1 MLHTGKTHDFMIVEK
16 NNNIIISLTVKT
28 QQLKQKIIITK
39 NRFVVCLKS
48 KPEKNKA
55 NAELV
60 NILKKEF
67 KRSAIIIS
75 GQKSK
80 IKKVLV
86 ENTNMDEAIIVLKK
100 HQI

>member
-1 MLHTGKTHDFMIVEK
+1 MLHTGKTHDFMIFEK
-16 NNNIIISLTVKT
+16 NNNIIISLSVKT
-28 QQLKQKIIITK
+28 QQPKQEIIITK

-55 NAELV
+55 NTELV

-67 KRSAIIIS
+67 KQPAIIIS

-80 IKKVLV
+80 TKKVLV
-86 ENTNMDEAIIVLKK
+86 ENTNMNEAIIVLKK